1 MGQSSLKKKGQLAGK
16 VLSQGVLEIVFQAA
30 RNSSCLWN
38 PHTDK
43 HIQTQAQTEAISV
56 LDVHSSQY

>member
-43 HIQTQAQTEAISV
+43 HIQTQTEAISV